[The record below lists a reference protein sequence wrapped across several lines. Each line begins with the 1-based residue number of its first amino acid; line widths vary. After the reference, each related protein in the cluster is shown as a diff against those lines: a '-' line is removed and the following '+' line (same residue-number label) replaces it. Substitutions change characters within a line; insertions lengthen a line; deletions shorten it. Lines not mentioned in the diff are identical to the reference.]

1 MTKDWY
7 PEYIKKYES
16 MKKDTH
22 QTGMWAKDMKRNI
35 FIYGKT
41 LNFINNQGNSN
52 ETHNKTQYNSHP
64 IDKYKRQS
72 RPRVC

>member
-22 QTGMWAKDMKRNI
+22 QTEKCAKDMKT
-35 FIYGKT
+35 FLYMGK
-41 LNFINNQGNSN
+41 N
-52 ETHNKTQYNSHP
+52 
-64 IDKYKRQS
+64 
-72 RPRVC
+72 

>member
-22 QTGMWAKDMKRNI
+22 QTEKWAKDMKRKHFYI
-35 FIYGKT
+35 WEK
-41 LNFINNQGNSN
+41 LNFTEK
-52 ETHNKTQYNSHP
+52 ETCLHTGGKN
-64 IDKYKRQS
+64 
-72 RPRVC
+72 